1 MNVWLN
7 GELAD
12 TRGAT
17 NVAELAEKFRLAAHT
32 VLIEHNGTA
41 LHQREWLGCRLEE
54 ADRLEFVRIVAGG

>member
-7 GELAD
+7 GTLTD
-12 TRGAT
+12 TRGASS
-17 NVAELAEKFRLAAHT
+17 VAELAENFGLAAHT

-41 LHQREWLGCRLEE
+41 LLQREWTGCHLEE